1 MSKLKYLMLL
11 MIGFCLTNQKVIAQD
26 PVFSQFYS
34 SPMSVNPA
42 LAGNGDANW
51 RIVANHRSQWI
62 GQGLDPLTTSS
73 ISFDGKLFKQANNEA
88 NYIGGGLMFLQDK
101 GLAGAY
107 KTNSIHFILS
117 SHVSLDADDASG
129 LSAGLGGTYSNTM

>member
-1 MSKLKYLMLL
+1 MSKLKYILFLI
-11 MIGFCLTNQKVIAQD
+11 IGLSMNYEKVIAQD

-34 SPMSVNPA
+34 SPMSLNPA

-51 RIVANHRSQWI
+51 RVVANHRSQWI

-73 ISFDGKLFKQANNEA
+73 VSFDGKLFKQKNNEI
-88 NYIGGGLMFLQDK
+88 NYIGGGLMFMQDK

-107 KTNSIHFILS
+107 
-117 SHVSLDADDASG
+117 
-129 LSAGLGGTYSNTM
+129 

>member
-1 MSKLKYLMLL
+1 MSKLKYILFLI
-11 MIGFCLTNQKVIAQD
+11 IGLSMNYEKVIAQD

-34 SPMSVNPA
+34 SPMSLNPA

-51 RIVANHRSQWI
+51 RVVANHRSHWI

-73 ISFDGKLFKQANNEA
+73 VSFDGKLFKQKNNEI
-88 NYIGGGLMFLQDK
+88 NYIGGGLMFMQDK

-107 KTNSIHFILS
+107 
-117 SHVSLDADDASG
+117 
-129 LSAGLGGTYSNTM
+129 